1 MPRRERVTKR
11 RIPPDPKFRSVTLQQ
26 FINKLMQRGKKSTTE
41 RFVYRA
47 FDIIESRT
55 GRSGLDVFDQAVRNV
70 TPLVEVRPRRV
81 GGATYQVPM
90 EIPSGRRLS
99 LALRWIVRFSRERRG
114 PSMAIKLAE
123 ELIDAADGQ
132 GASIRRKDETH
143 RMAEANKAFSHYRW

>member
-1 MPRRERVTKR
+1 MY
-11 RIPPDPKFRSVTLQQ
+11 
-26 FINKLMQRGKKSTTE
+26 G
-41 RFVYRA
+41 A

-99 LALRWIVRFSRERRG
+99 LALRWLVRFSRERRG
-114 PSMAIKLAE
+114 PSMAVKLAE

-132 GASIRRKDETH
+132 GASIRRRDETH

>member
-1 MPRRERVTKR
+1 MPRRGRIVKR
-11 RIPPDPKFRSVTLQQ
+11 RILPDPKHRSVTLQM
-26 FINKLMQRGKKSTTE
+26 FINKLMQCGKKSTTE

-47 FDIIESRT
+47 LDIVESRT

-70 TPLVEVRPRRV
+70 TPLLEVRPRRV

-99 LALRWIVRFSRERRG
+99 LALRWLVRYTRERRG
-114 PSMAIKLAE
+114 PSMAVKLAE

-132 GASIRRKDETH
+132 GASIRRRDETH
-143 RMAEANKAFSHYRW
+143 RMADANKAFSHYRW